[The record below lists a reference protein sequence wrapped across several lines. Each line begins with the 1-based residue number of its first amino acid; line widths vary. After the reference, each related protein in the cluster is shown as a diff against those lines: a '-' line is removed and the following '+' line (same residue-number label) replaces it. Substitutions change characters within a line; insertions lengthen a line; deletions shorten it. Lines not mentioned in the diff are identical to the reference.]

1 MRKQITPLQ
10 LAMLY
15 TGSFL
20 GAGFLS
26 GQELLQFFGQ
36 FGLWGLAGM
45 VLTIAGFAGFTWM
58 ALFIAKKTGH
68 VEFDKII
75 LRRNSRILRVLFFA
89 VFLLFLFGCT
99 MGMVAGAGALLEQ
112 IFGIP
117 ALAGDAGM
125 TLLVL
130 AVAAAGAAGL
140 VAAFDL
146 VVPLLVGAAAV
157 VGILAALRLPME
169 PISAVPVS
177 SGNPLLG
184 NWLFSALSFLS
195 YNMMGAITIL
205 VPLTR
210 EMEDERAIRRGLALG
225 SGVLTVIFVCILL
238 PVMWFGGLT
247 GDAELPMLALAS
259 RLFPALGLLYALLLL
274 CGMFTAALSSL
285 FGITARI
292 EARQGGP
299 LPRWQLA
306 ALCAAVFAGSILG
319 FKNVVSYV
327 YPVCGYVGFFALL
340 GVALHYRF
348 LKRADRQARPGTPV

>member
-1 MRKQITPLQ
+1 MQKQITPLQ

-45 VLTIAGFAGFTWM
+45 VLTVAAFGAFTWM
-58 ALFIAKKTGH
+58 ALFIAKKTGR

-75 LRRNSRILRVLFFA
+75 LRQDNRILRGLFSA

-112 IFGIP
+112 LFGIP

-140 VAAFDL
+140 VAAFDV
-146 VVPLLVGAAAV
+146 VVPLLVGAAVIIGLLAV
-157 VGILAALRLPME
+157 FRLPME
-169 PISAVPVS
+169 PIPALPVS

-184 NWLFSALSFLS
+184 NWFFSALSFLS
-195 YNMMGAITIL
+195 YNMMAAITIL

-210 EMEDERAIRRGLALG
+210 EVEDERAIRRGLALG
-225 SGVLTVIFVCILL
+225 TGVLTVIFVSILL
-238 PVMWFGGLT
+238 PMMWFRSLA

-259 RLFPALGLLYALLLL
+259 RLFPALGVIYALLLL

-292 EARQGGP
+292 EARRGSP

-327 YPVCGYVGFFALL
+327 YPVCGYVGFFALM

-348 LKRADRQARPGTPV
+348 LKQADSLV

>member
-1 MRKQITPLQ
+1 MKKQITSIQ

-26 GQELLQFFGQ
+26 GQEILQFFGQ

-45 VLTIAGFAGFTWM
+45 ALTIAAFGAFSWM
-58 ALFIAKKTGH
+58 ALSIAKQTGH
-68 VEFDKII
+68 LEFDKII
-75 LRRNSRILRVLFFA
+75 LRRDNKVLRILFSA

-99 MGMVAGAGALLEQ
+99 MGMIAGAGALLEQ
-112 IFGIP
+112 MFGIP
-117 ALAGDAGM
+117 AFMGDAAM
-125 TLLVL
+125 TVLVL
-130 AVAAAGAAGL
+130 VVAAAGAAGL
-140 VAAFDL
+140 VAAFDV
-146 VVPLLVGAAAV
+146 VVPLLVAAAV
-157 VGILAALRLPME
+157 VIGVLAALRLPME
-169 PISAVPVS
+169 AIPACPVS

-195 YNMMGAITIL
+195 YNMMAAITIL

-210 EMEDERAIRRGLALG
+210 DLEDEKTISKGLLLG
-225 SGVLTVIFVCILL
+225 SGVLSVIFICILL
-238 PVMWFGGLT
+238 PMMWFKGLVGG
-247 GDAELPMLALAS
+247 AELPMLALAS
-259 RLFPALGLLYALLLL
+259 RLFPALGVVYALLLL

-285 FGITARI
+285 FGITARM
-292 EARQGGP
+292 EARRGSA

-306 ALCAAVFAGSILG
+306 VLCALAFAGSIFG
-319 FKNVVSYV
+319 FRNVVSYV

-348 LKRADRQARPGTPV
+348 LRKNSGGDQA

>member
-1 MRKQITPLQ
+1 MKKHITPVQ

-45 VLTIAGFAGFTWM
+45 VLTIAAFGVFSWM
-58 ALFIAKKTGH
+58 SLSIAKRTGH
-68 VEFDKII
+68 LEFDKII
-75 LRRNSRILRVLFFA
+75 LRQDNKPLRLFFSA
-89 VFLLFLFGCT
+89 VFLIFLFGCT
-99 MGMVAGAGALLEQ
+99 MGMIAGAGALLEQ
-112 IFGIP
+112 MFGIP
-117 ALAGDAGM
+117 ALAGDLAM

-146 VVPLLVGAAAV
+146 VVPLLVAAAAV
-157 VGILAALRLPME
+157 IGVLAVFRFPMDAIPAL
-169 PISAVPVS
+169 PVS
-177 SGNPLLG
+177 DGNPLLG

-195 YNMMGAITIL
+195 YNMMAAITIL

-210 EMEDERAIRRGLALG
+210 DLEDESTIRQGLLLG
-225 SGVLTVIFVCILL
+225 SGVLTVIFVCILMPML
-238 PVMWFGGLT
+238 WFKSLVGE
-247 GDAELPMLALAS
+247 AELPMLALAS
-259 RLFPALGLLYALLLL
+259 RLLSVLGVIYALLLL
-274 CGMFTAALSSL
+274 AGMFTAALSCL
-285 FGITARI
+285 FGITARM
-292 EARQGGP
+292 EARRGSP

-306 ALCAAVFAGSILG
+306 ALCAAAFAGSIFG

-340 GVALHYRF
+340 GVAAHYRF
-348 LKRADRQARPGTPV
+348 LQKNGLDNRQLSH

>member
-1 MRKQITPLQ
+1 MKKQITPLQ

-45 VLTIAGFAGFTWM
+45 VLTILAFGAFSWM
-58 ALFIAKKTGH
+58 ALSIAKRTGYL
-68 VEFDKII
+68 EFDKII
-75 LRRNSRILRVLFFA
+75 LRRDNKLLRIFFSA

-99 MGMVAGAGALLEQ
+99 MGMIAGAGALLEQ
-112 IFGIP
+112 SFGVP
-117 ALAGDAGM
+117 ALLGDAVM
-125 TLLVL
+125 TALVL
-130 AVAAAGAAGL
+130 VVAAAGAAGL

-146 VVPLLVGAAAV
+146 VVPLLVAAAV
-157 VGILAALRLPME
+157 AIGVLAAVRLPME
-169 PISAVPVS
+169 AIPARPIS

-195 YNMMGAITIL
+195 YNMMAAITIL

-210 EMEDERAIRRGLALG
+210 DLEDERTISRGLLLG
-225 SGVLTVIFVCILL
+225 SGVLSLIFVCILL
-238 PVMWFGGLT
+238 PMMWFRSLV
-247 GDAELPMLALAS
+247 DQAELPMLALAT
-259 RLFPALGLLYALLLL
+259 RLFPALGAVYALLLL

-285 FGITARI
+285 FGITARM
-292 EARQGGP
+292 EARRGSP

-306 ALCAAVFAGSILG
+306 LLCGLAFGGSIFG
-319 FKNVVSYV
+319 FRNVVSYV

-340 GVALHYRF
+340 GVAFHYRY
-348 LKRADRQARPGTPV
+348 LRKHGAPDPG